1 MSVQNLLRN
10 LVTEAQLNQ
19 QQSLRSQKMKE
30 LAAAAPRGQAARLS
44 APSPIV
50 RPADNSMAQGMS
62 SLGKAL
68 GDIGDMRKESAAKN
82 AISALYAPPP
92 MSEAD
97 LMEGVE
103 PSAPQVNSTMLQR
116 VLMQHQ
122 GTNAAKQGMNMVNI
136 LARQE
141 QQGIANQYNQDQLSQ
156 RLELKEMDLDQRR
169 ELKGLEIESK
179 KLNRL
184 GTTFRPM
191 TPKEKEARGISN
203 DVFSE
208 ISLDGVSER
217 RKTLN
222 TLDTKLQLA
231 KAGSNRGQN
240 EFDKGLDKFG
250 LDYIKKTTEG
260 GDAAR
265 KTLGNNRRITSLL
278 DKGFTPGMLTQTK
291 MTIGKFANLIGA
303 PKALLDKL
311 GIMDMN
317 QIAKGETFANIAA
330 GFVFDALQA
339 FTGAISEGERAY
351 VESVVPTLSMT
362 PGGIRSIVKI
372 KDALARRAMLKEK
385 MLADWRQ
392 KRVQEGQ
399 RGSPESRD
407 SENRTFDMFYKEEI
421 DRQGNIIGDD
431 LRREIEAA
439 QSASP
444 SSNMQFEQVTIGKGK
459 NEKTYQIVGG
469 KYFEM
474 GED

>member
-68 GDIGDMRKESAAKN
+68 GDIGDMRKESAAKD
-82 AISALYAPPP
+82 AVSALYAPPP

-103 PSAPQVNSTMLQR
+103 PPSPQVSSTMLQR
-116 VLMQHQ
+116 VLMQHP
-122 GTNAAKQGMNMVNI
+122 GTNVAKQGMSMVNT
-136 LARQE
+136 LAQQE
-141 QQGIANQYNQDQLSQ
+141 QQGIANQFNRDQLGQ
-156 RLELKEMDLDQRR
+156 GRELKEM
-169 ELKGLEIESK
+169 EIESK

-184 GTTFRPM
+184 STTFRPM
-191 TPKEKEARGISN
+191 TPGEKEARGIN
-203 DVFSE
+203 KDVFSE

-231 KAGSNRGQN
+231 KASSNRGQN
-240 EFDKGLDKFG
+240 AFDKGVDNFA

-260 GDAAR
+260 GDTAR
-265 KTLGNNRRITSLL
+265 TTLGNNRRITSLL

-291 MTIGKFANLIGA
+291 MTIGKFSNLIGA

-351 VESVVPTLSMT
+351 VEGVVPTLAMT

-372 KDALARRAMLKEK
+372 KDALARRALLKEK
-385 MLADWRQ
+385 MLANWRQ

-407 SENRTFDMFYKEEI
+407 PENRSFDMFYKEEI

-439 QSASP
+439 QSAPS
-444 SSNMQFEQVTIGKGK
+444 SSNMQFEQVKLGEGE
-459 NEKTYQIVGG
+459 NQKTYQIVGG

-474 GED
+474 GKD